1 MDDEEYQKMKEKLKE
16 KDLENIKKH
25 LKEKEFNN
33 IEEDEKI
40 IEEEKSK
47 DPKTKI
53 IIIGAVVIVLLLI
66 VIIMLLT
73 KGSSS
78 DNKENSSGGSES
90 NTSENTTNPDE
101 KTGINLTI
109 AETES
114 YFLDDNHLFVKD
126 KDKYYVTDLEGNVI
140 EELKG
145 RYTIQGKY
153 IIHTEPENER
163 PTKYVIK
170 TMDNGK
176 LVEVLNTNVKS
187 YTGYIL
193 NNNKFVGIY
202 DYYEKGETLYIIE
215 GAKYKTIE
223 FGDNTRL
230 YSLSLA
236 EGDPLKIYNNQYGVI
251 VKDSKY
257 GLYDIKAEKVLIT
270 PTYEGLF
277 YLNGDRF
284 AFVKNGKSGI
294 IDKTGKQLLA
304 NTYDAIAYSNDLYF
318 VGNDTTLSVLDPNF
332 KELGST
338 ITTRSLSDYNYEPCC
353 GAVNAFS
360 LESFKDK
367 VIVKL
372 YNVSG
377 LYQQAWVLDKTG
389 NKKQADLEYTYT
401 YGNYLVTKKSNS
413 SVVTL
418 YDSSL
423 NKVADYDTKNKD
435 TSIES
440 AAIYLNNNFIL
451 NGKQLFELK
460 TGKYKYVVETFS
472 RSYQGYMVELK
483 AKDGIATAT
492 VSLEN
497 EAIGTLN
504 DVDVV
509 KFLNAD
515 NNGIKVT
522 KEYFILSVDS
532 KNLIIKK

>member
-202 DYYEKGETLYIIE
+202 DYYEKGETLYIID

-230 YSLSLA
+230 YSLSLG

-270 PTYEGLF
+270 PTYDGLS
-277 YLNGDRF
+277 YLTGDRF
-284 AFVKNGKSGI
+284 VAVQNGKSGI
-294 IDKTGKQLLA
+294 IDSNNKTLLSFE
-304 NTYDAIAYSNDLYF
+304 YDAIAYSNSLYF
-318 VGNDTTLSVLDPNF
+318 TVKGNTLTILDPNF
-332 KELGST
+332 KEIGYNNNVPAAT
-338 ITTRSLSDYNYEPCC
+338 DYSYYPCC
-353 GAVNAFS
+353 GKVNAFTFK
-360 LESFKDK
+360 SFKDYVLITVNYNNQFQK
-367 VIVKL
+367 TIV
-372 YNVSG
+372 V
-377 LYQQAWVLDKTG
+377 DKTG
-389 NKKQADLEYTYT
+389 KMSNYTFENTYV
-401 YGNYLVTKKSNS
+401 YGNYLVTSNRNS

-418 YDSSL
+418 YDSSMK
-423 NKVADYDTKNKD
+423 KVADYDTKTKD
-435 TSIES
+435 NDLSS

-483 AKDGIATAT
+483 AKDGKATAT